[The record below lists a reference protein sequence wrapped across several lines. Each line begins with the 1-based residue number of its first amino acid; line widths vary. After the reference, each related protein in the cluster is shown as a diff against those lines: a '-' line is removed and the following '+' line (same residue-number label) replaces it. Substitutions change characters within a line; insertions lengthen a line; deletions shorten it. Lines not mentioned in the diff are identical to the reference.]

1 VNAYIQALG
10 TALPAYRYDQL
21 DSADVLGSLLG
32 GKRTTRI
39 FRELARHSAID
50 TRYSVL
56 PDFAPNSPEP
66 LLFSKNMSPPSTAT
80 RNLIYEQLAP
90 PLAAKAGKQALTEA
104 VCPPK
109 NVTHL
114 ITVSCTGFFAPGLD
128 VNLIRDLE
136 LNPNVQRFHLGFMG
150 CYAALPALHLASQ
163 IVSAQ
168 PKSNVL
174 VVCCE
179 LCSLHYQPTD
189 NRDNLLSA
197 SIFADGA
204 GAALVNSEPTGP
216 VRLGNLGSAL
226 IPDSTDAMSWR
237 IGDTGFIMGLAREVP
252 HLIATGLQ
260 AHLASANDPML
271 ADLSSLN
278 WAVHPG
284 GISIIE
290 ACATGLNLPSE
301 RFAVSRDVLRSYG
314 NLSSATILFVL
325 KEKLARK
332 ESGPGC
338 ALAFGPGLTA
348 NWLGFHL

>member
-1 VNAYIQALG
+1 MNAHIQALG
-10 TALPAYRYDQL
+10 TATPRFRYDQI
-21 DSADVLGSLLG
+21 DSADVLATLLG
-32 GKRTTRI
+32 GTRSTRI

-56 PDFAPNSPEP
+56 PDFAPNCPDP
-66 LLFSKNMSPPSTAT
+66 VLFSKNASPPSTAT

-90 PLAAKAGKQALTEA
+90 PLAAQAAKQALTEA
-104 VCPPK
+104 ACPAK

-114 ITVSCTGFFAPGLD
+114 VTVSCTGFFAPGLD
-128 VNLIRDLE
+128 VSLIRDLE
-136 LNPNVQRFHLGFMG
+136 LNPQAQRFHLGFMG

-163 IVSAQ
+163 IVKAQ
-168 PKSNVL
+168 PKSIVL

-204 GAALVNSEPTGP
+204 GAALVTADPAGP
-216 VRLGNLGSAL
+216 VRLGNLGSVL
-226 IPDSTDAMSWR
+226 IPDSTDTMSWR

-252 HLIATGLQ
+252 RLIATGLKS
-260 AHLASANDPML
+260 HLGSTGDPML
-271 ADLSSLN
+271 ADFSALN

-284 GISIIE
+284 GISILE

-301 RFAVSRDVLRSYG
+301 RFSVSHDVLRNYG

-325 KEKLARK
+325 KEQLARK
-332 ESGPGC
+332 QSGPGC

-348 NWLGFHL
+348 NWLSFHL

>member
-1 VNAYIQALG
+1 MSAYIQALG
-10 TALPAYRYDQL
+10 TALPAFRYNQV
-21 DSADVLGSLLG
+21 DSADVLATLLG
-32 GKRTTRI
+32 GSRTTRI
-39 FRELARHSAID
+39 FRELARHSSID

-56 PDFAPNSPEP
+56 PDFAPNCPDP
-66 LLFSKNMSPPSTAT
+66 LLFNKNASPPSTAS
-80 RNLIYEQLAP
+80 RNQIYEQLAP
-90 PLAAKAGKQALTEA
+90 PLAAQAAKQALTDSE
-104 VCPPK
+104 CPAK
-109 NVTHL
+109 NLTHL
-114 ITVSCTGFFAPGLD
+114 ITVSCTGFFSPGLD
-128 VNLIRDLE
+128 VSLIRDLE

-150 CYAALPALHLASQ
+150 CYAALPALHLAAQ
-163 IVSAQ
+163 IVAAQ
-168 PKSNVL
+168 PKSTVL

-204 GAALVNSEPTGP
+204 GAALVSADPAGP
-216 VRLGNLGSAL
+216 IRLGNLGSVL
-226 IPDSTDAMSWR
+226 IPESTEAMSWR

-252 HLIATGLQ
+252 RLIATGLKS
-260 AHLASANDPML
+260 HLASAGDPML
-271 ADLSSLN
+271 ADLSALN

-284 GISIIE
+284 GISILE

-301 RFAVSRDVLRSYG
+301 RFAVSHDVLRNCG

-325 KEKLARK
+325 KEQLARK
-332 ESGPGC
+332 QLGPGC

>member
-1 VNAYIQALG
+1 MNAYINALG
-10 TALPAYRYDQL
+10 TALPTFRYDQIS
-21 DSADVLGSLLG
+21 SADVLATLLG
-32 GKRTTRI
+32 GSRTTRI
-39 FRELARHSAID
+39 FRELARHSAIN

-56 PDFAPNSPEP
+56 PDFAPNCPDP
-66 LLFSKNMSPPSTAT
+66 LLFIKNASPPSTAT
-80 RNLIYEQLAP
+80 RNQIYEQLAP
-90 PLAAKAGKQALTEA
+90 PLAAQAAIQALTESERLA
-104 VCPPK
+104 K

-128 VNLIRDLE
+128 VSLIRDLK
-136 LNPNVQRFHLGFMG
+136 LNPQVKRFHLGFMG
-150 CYAALPALHLASQ
+150 CYAALPALDLAAQ
-163 IVSAQ
+163 IVKAQ

-204 GAALVNSEPTGP
+204 GAALVSSDPSGP
-216 VRLGNLGSAL
+216 VRLGNLGSVL

-252 HLIATGLQ
+252 RLIATGLQ
-260 AHLASANDPML
+260 AHLSSANDPML
-271 ADLSSLN
+271 ADLNALN

-284 GISIIE
+284 GISILE
-290 ACATGLNLPSE
+290 ACATGLNLASE
-301 RFAVSRDVLRSYG
+301 RFAVSHDVLKNYG
-314 NLSSATILFVL
+314 NLSSATVLFVL
-325 KEKLARK
+325 KEQLTRK
-332 ESGPGC
+332 QSGPGC